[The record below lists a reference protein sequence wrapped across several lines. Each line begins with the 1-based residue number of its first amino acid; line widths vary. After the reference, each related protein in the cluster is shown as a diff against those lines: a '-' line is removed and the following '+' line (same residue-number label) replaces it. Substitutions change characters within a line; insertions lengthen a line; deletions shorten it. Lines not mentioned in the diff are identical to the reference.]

1 MARPRFFLF
10 FFLIVRNDLYT
21 LISFSFPSHIQL
33 GKHAHAQITTQKQED
48 AERKPATHT
57 TTALSTIDR
66 HGHTTATTG
75 RTTTTRRSHH
85 LTSQIKVS
93 ISIMKPFSSQILFL
107 LN

>member
-1 MARPRFFLF
+1 MTFIPC
-10 FFLIVRNDLYT
+10 
-21 LISFSFPSHIQL
+21 ISFSFPHVQL
-33 GKHAHAQITTQKQED
+33 GKHAHAQFTTQKQKD
-48 AERKPATHT
+48 AERKHKPATHT
-57 TTALSTIDR
+57 TTTLSTIDR